1 MTITAFMQNNLTLLD
16 GGMGTLLQAAGLAPG
31 QPPELWNITRPE
43 EIVKVHTAYFNAGSN
58 VVNTNTFGANSLRFS
73 SDQLEEIVKRA
84 TENARAAAAASTG
97 GQPKFIALDIGPT
110 GRLLQ
115 PMGDLPFERAVE
127 VFAETVRLGVK
138 YGADLIFIETMTDLY
153 ETKAALLAAKENSD
167 LPVFVSNA
175 YTETGRL
182 LTGAAPEAVIAT
194 LEGMGADAVGVN
206 CSLGPAA
213 LQSIINAYVENASV
227 PVLFKPNAGL
237 PTVKDGRTVYDVL
250 PADFAAEMR
259 RAVANGVRLAGGCCG
274 TTPEYISTLR
284 QALEGAAPVGA
295 APVAAAPKTQTV
307 AASWHKAVR
316 FGGAPLLIGERLNP
330 TGKKRLKQALKEH
343 DVAYVLDE
351 AAAQEEAGAQILDV
365 NAGLPEIDEK
375 TLLPELVAELQ
386 TVTDLPLQIDT
397 ADAEALE
404 RSMRIYNGKPMV
416 NSVNGARKSM
426 DAVFPLVKKYGG
438 VLVALTLDENGIPP
452 TAEGRLEIAER
463 ILNEALRFG
472 LQKKDLVF
480 DPLCM
485 AVSASPEAANVVLEA
500 LRLIREKL
508 GCQTVIG
515 LSNVSF
521 GLPNRDALNGT
532 FFTLAAQSGLG
543 AAIINPFSA
552 EIQKA
557 YYTYRALTNLDENF
571 TQYIERAPAL
581 TAAAAPAKEVVSA
594 AAPAGDGSPLRRAI
608 EGGMKANAAALAEAM
623 LRDTPAIKII
633 EDEIVP
639 ALDAV
644 GEGYEKQRLFL
655 PQLLNS
661 AEAAGAAFEV
671 IRAHASAE
679 AKPAAKKCKILIATV
694 QGDVHD
700 IGKNIVKLLL
710 QNYGYEVTDLGKDVS
725 PARIAEAAAETGAP
739 LVGLSALM
747 TTTVPAMA
755 ETIRLL
761 REKAPGCKVM
771 VGGAVLTEEY
781 AAAIGADYYGRDAMA
796 TVRIA
801 EQFTGNG

>member
-1 MTITAFMQNNLTLLD
+1 MKITEFMQNSITLLD

-31 QPPELWNITRPE
+31 QPPEKWNITRPE

-58 VVNTNTFGANSLRFS
+58 VVNTNTFGANVLKFAP
-73 SDQLEEIVKRA
+73 DALEEIIKRA
-84 TENARAAAAASTG
+84 LENARKAADASTG
-97 GQPKFIALDIGPT
+97 GQPKFIALDVGPT

-115 PMGDLPFERAVE
+115 PLGDLPFERAVE

-182 LTGAAPEAVIAT
+182 MTGAPPEAVIAT
-194 LEGMGADAVGVN
+194 LEGMGANAVGVN
-206 CSLGPAA
+206 CSLGPKA
-213 LQSIINAYVENASV
+213 LRGVINAYLANASP

-250 PADFAAEMR
+250 PADFADEMR
-259 RAVANGVRLAGGCCG
+259 LAVTNGVRLAGGCCG
-274 TTPEYISTLR
+274 TAPEYIAALR
-284 QALEGAAPVGA
+284 QALENVAPV
-295 APVAAAPKTQTV
+295 PVTPKTKTV
-307 AASWHKAVR
+307 AASWRGTVS

-343 DVAYVLDE
+343 DVTYVLDE
-351 AAAQEEAGAQILDV
+351 GAAQEEAGAQILDV

-375 TLLPELVAELQ
+375 TLLPELIAELQ

-397 ADAEALE
+397 ADAAALE

-416 NSVNGARKSM
+416 NSVNGKRESM
-426 DAVFPLVKKYGG
+426 AAVFPLIKKYGG

-452 TAEGRLEIAER
+452 TAQGRLEIAER

-485 AVSASPEAANVVLEA
+485 TVSTSPEAANVVLEA

-532 FFTLAAQSGLG
+532 FFTLAAQAGLG
-543 AAIINPFSA
+543 AAIVNPFSA

-571 TQYIERAPAL
+571 TQYIERAAAF
-581 TAAAAPAKEVVSA
+581 TSAAAPAPEASSA
-594 AAPAGDGSPLRRAI
+594 AAPAGNGSPLRRAI
-608 EGGMKANAAALAEAM
+608 EGGMKANAAALAETM
-623 LRDTPAIKII
+623 LRDTPAIRII

-671 IRAHASAE
+671 IRAHASAQ
-679 AKPAAKKCKILIATV
+679 AQPAAKKCRILIATV

-771 VGGAVLTEEY
+771 VGGAVLTEGY
-781 AAAIGADYYGRDAMA
+781 AASIGADYYGRDAMA

-801 EQFTGNG
+801 EQLTGNG